1 MGLWL
6 KQDDGTLAEVSGGV
20 NGGGGQP
27 GIDGLPGADG
37 NMWHVGSGEPS
48 PTLGEPGDYYLDGED
63 GWVYVKRS
71 DGSWT
76 NLFVNLTGPAGANGT
91 NGTDGA
97 PGTNGTNGAK
107 GDKGNPGTNGTNGA
121 KGDKGNPGTNGT
133 NGAKGATGPAGPT
146 GPKGATGPAGPSSTF
161 TGGTVTNNTTFNGEV
176 YTNKWLR
183 CKGQQGVYFT
193 DYGGGWRMVDTSW
206 VSSYGGKGVQS
217 IGGGMAAS
225 GLVESSGT
233 NGYGTLM
240 VNHDWTFFA
249 KYMSVRRIKDRIAP
263 MSDSVAP
270 GEVIDML
277 NPVTFIERK
286 RGDGPE
292 AEAVKQYRENAT
304 IWGFVAEEVCD
315 VDAATG
321 ARLGSYELTE
331 DKTGFQ
337 PAGWSVQPMVA
348 LLVAEAKQ
356 LRSRVAELES
366 QLTDMSERIGEL
378 ENRQ

>member
-20 NGGGGQP
+20 NGEDGQP
-27 GIDGLPGADG
+27 GADGTNGTDGADGLPGADG
-37 NMWHVGSGEPS
+37 NMWHVGSGAPA
-48 PTLGEPGDYYLDGED
+48 PTLGEPGDYYLDGTD
-63 GWVYVKRS
+63 GWVYIKRN

-76 NLFVNLTGPAGANGT
+76 NLYTNLIGPSGA
-91 NGTDGA
+91 DGQ
-97 PGTNGTNGAK
+97 PGA
-107 GDKGNPGTNGTNGA
+107 DGTNGTNGA

-133 NGAKGATGPAGPT
+133 NGAKGATGATGPAGPKGST
-146 GPKGATGPAGPSSTF
+146 GAKGATGPAGPSSTF
-161 TGGTVTNNTTFNGEV
+161 TGGTVSNNTTFNGEV
-176 YTNKWLR
+176 YTKKWLR
-183 CKGQQGVYFT
+183 CSGQQGIYFT
-193 DYGGGWRMVDTSW
+193 DYKGGLRMLDTSW
-206 VSSYGGKGVQS
+206 VSSYGGKGIQS

-225 GLVESSGT
+225 GLIESSGT

-240 VNHDWTFFA
+240 VSHDWTFFA

-292 AEAVKQYRENAT
+292 ARAVKQYRENAT
-304 IWGFVAEEVCD
+304 IWGFVAEDVCD

-321 ARLGSYELTE
+321 ARLGSYELNE
-331 DKTGFQ
+331 DKTDFQ

-348 LLVAEAKQ
+348 LIVAEAKQ
-356 LRSRVAELES
+356 LRGRVAELEG
-366 QLTDMSERIGEL
+366 QLAGLSERIAAL
-378 ENRQ
+378 ES